1 MIQSLVTGLD
11 DDNKRPK
18 NVTEQLVRILD
29 DDDVTFPDRLRLII
43 EYILFRDGVF
53 PSDLEK
59 LLAHAKLPARD
70 GEVIHNLE
78 MLGANIRRQLKDSR
92 PAHQPIF
99 PHKPSPNTGDEELSL
114 SRFEPAM
121 RYMLEEQLNGTLDQT
136 FFPYTKPF
144 LDANSGLA
152 GQVNVSQASLRSA
165 KPTWARTRPSAM
177 EPRQRIVVFM
187 AGGATYSE
195 SRACYEVSRIYNKDI
210 YMASS
215 HMLNPSLFLRQVGDL
230 SVDRRRLD
238 LPTDRPKPKAPAHIY
253 EKEPVQAPVAQ
264 MGTMSLNSGGDT
276 KKTNGAVP
284 PGPKTHPIPSPT
296 MITASTGK
304 PKEKKKGFFKF

>member
-1 MIQSLVTGLD
+1 MIESLVTGLD

-136 FFPYTKPF
+136 LFRCKLGP
-144 LDANSGLA
+144 S
-152 GQVNVSQASLRSA
+152 
-165 KPTWARTRPSAM
+165 RPS
-177 EPRQRIVVFM
+177 QRLPSISTKRETHL
-187 AGGATYSE
+187 GT
-195 SRACYEVSRIYNKDI
+195 
-210 YMASS
+210 
-215 HMLNPSLFLRQVGDL
+215 HPSL
-230 SVDRRRLD
+230 S
-238 LPTDRPKPKAPAHIY
+238 
-253 EKEPVQAPVAQ
+253 
-264 MGTMSLNSGGDT
+264 
-276 KKTNGAVP
+276 NGA
-284 PGPKTHPIPSPT
+284 SPAYSCFHGRWSHVLRVSI
-296 MITASTGK
+296 ML
-304 PKEKKKGFFKF
+304 